1 MSSLLNE
8 GESLGAFIERYR
20 SMELLRFLT
29 CGSVDDGKSTLIGRL
44 LHDTDRIYDDHRKA
58 LEEDSK
64 VHGTQG
70 GAVDLALLVDGLK
83 AEREQGI
90 TIDVAWRYFSTARRS
105 FIIADCP
112 GHEQYTRNMATGA
125 SHCQLAIT
133 LIDARH
139 GMTRQTR
146 RHAFIASLLGLP
158 QMVAAVNKMDL
169 VGWDESRFRE
179 LERDFL
185 AWCARLGTPE
195 PMVVPI
201 SALHGDCI
209 VHPSTNAPWYRGPT
223 ILQLLEGVPVMTPS
237 ADAPFRLPVQHV
249 IRPSLDFRGFAG
261 RIESGS
267 VAVGDRVQVLPSGR
281 QTRIAR
287 IARDELSGGD
297 LQFVAAPSS
306 VLVTLADEVDC
317 SRGDVITCVGGV
329 GGSQQPA
336 VCTSIEADLVW
347 MDETPLVAG
356 ASFLMRIGTRTVPA
370 TVVRI
375 RYVVDVDT
383 LGQHV
388 RDSIEWNEIGRVDIV
403 TQQPIVVE
411 PYRNMRALGA
421 LILIDRVTNATAAA
435 GMVRSGDPH
444 EPSPRRAHWMTS
456 PAPTLDPPA
465 SRGAG
470 EALERAARW
479 RQRPAAIL
487 LFGAPKSGK
496 TRRAF
501 AIERHLW
508 QQGHAAVVIDG
519 QALRSGLSRDLTFS
533 DEDRSENLRRAAEV
547 ARLLLDQGMVVIL
560 SMVAPQPS
568 ARDLARDLIGA
579 DRFLA
584 IDCGEASGDDAAML
598 RDVEA
603 FIRPDRTP
611 GAG

>member
-1 MSSLLNE
+1 MSSMLNE
-8 GESLGAFIERYR
+8 GETLGAFLDRYR
-20 SMELLRFLT
+20 SLELLRFLT

-44 LHDTDRIYDDHRKA
+44 LYDTDRVYDDHRKA

-64 VHGTQG
+64 IHGTQG
-70 GAVDLALLVDGLK
+70 GNVDLALLVDGLK

-90 TIDVAWRYFSTARRS
+90 TIDVAWRYFATLHRS

-146 RHAFIASLLGLP
+146 RHAFIAALLGLP

-169 VGWDESRFRE
+169 VGWDEARFRSV
-179 LERDFL
+179 EREFL

-195 PMVVPI
+195 PTVIPI

-209 VHPSTNAPWYRGPT
+209 VHPSTHAPWYRGPT
-223 ILQLLEGVPVMTPS
+223 ILQLLESVPVMRPA
-237 ADAPFRLPVQHV
+237 ADAPLRLPVQQV
-249 IRPSLDFRGFAG
+249 LRPSPDFRGFAG

-267 VAVGDRVQVLPSGR
+267 VTVGDRVQVLPSGR
-281 QTRIAR
+281 ETRIAR
-287 IARDELSGGD
+287 IACAEADGGD
-297 LQFVAAPSS
+297 RKSVAAPGS
-306 VLVTLADEVDC
+306 VLVTFTDEVDC
-317 SRGDVITCVGGV
+317 SRGDVITCVGG
-329 GGSQQPA
+329 SQQPIP
-336 VCTSIEADLVW
+336 CHSIEADLVW
-347 MDETPLVAG
+347 MDETPLMAG

-375 RYVVDVDT
+375 RHVVDVDT
-383 LGQHV
+383 LAQHA
-388 RDSIEWNEIGRVDIV
+388 RDSIEWNEVGRVDIV
-403 TQQPIVVE
+403 TQQTIVVE
-411 PYRNMRALGA
+411 PYRQMRALGA
-421 LILIDRVTNATAAA
+421 LILIDRVTHATAAA

-444 EPSPRRAHWMTS
+444 EPNPRRAHWATQ
-456 PAPTLDPPA
+456 PAPTIEPPA
-465 SRGAG
+465 DRSAT
-470 EALERAARW
+470 ESVARAARW

-487 LFGAPKSGK
+487 LFGPPKSGK

-501 AIERHLW
+501 ALERHLW
-508 QQGHAAVVIDG
+508 QQGHAALVLDG
-519 QALRSGLSRDLTFS
+519 QALRGGLSRDLTFS

-547 ARLLLDQGMVVIL
+547 TRLLLDQGMVVIL
-560 SMVAPQPS
+560 SMVAPQTA
-568 ARDLARDLIGA
+568 ARELARDLIGA

-584 IDCGEASGDDAAML
+584 IDCAQRGTDDAAL
-598 RDVEA
+598 FRDVES
-603 FIRPDRTP
+603 FIRPDQTP

>member
-8 GESLGAFIERYR
+8 GETLDAFRRRYE

-44 LHDTDRIYDDHRKA
+44 LHDTDRVYDDHRKA

-64 VHGTQG
+64 IHGTQG

-90 TIDVAWRYFSTARRS
+90 TIDVAWRYFSTSKRS

-146 RHAFIASLLGLP
+146 RHAFIAALLGLP

-169 VGWDESRFRE
+169 VGWDEVRFRE
-179 LERDFL
+179 VERDFL

-209 VHPSTNAPWYRGPT
+209 VHPSSNAPWYRGPT
-223 ILQLLEGVPVMTPS
+223 ILQLLESVPVKKPS
-237 ADAPFRLPVQHV
+237 ADAPLRLPVQHV
-249 IRPSLDFRGFAG
+249 IRPSPEFRGFAG

-267 VAVGDRVQVLPSGR
+267 VAVGDRVQVLPSAR
-281 QTRIAR
+281 ETRIAR
-287 IARDELSGGD
+287 IARDGADGGD
-297 LQFVAAPSS
+297 MQSAAAPSS

-329 GGSQQPA
+329 QQA
-336 VCTSIEADLVW
+336 VTCTSLEADLVW

-356 ASFLMRIGTRTVPA
+356 SSFLLRVGTRTVPA

-375 RYVVDVDT
+375 RYAVDVDT

-388 RDSIEWNEIGRVDIV
+388 RDSLQLNEIGRVDIV
-403 TQQPIVVE
+403 TQQPIIVE
-411 PYRNMRALGA
+411 PYRQMRSLGA
-421 LILIDRVTNATAAA
+421 LILIDRMTNATAAA

-444 EPSPRRAHWMTS
+444 EPHLRRAHWTTS
-456 PAPTLDPPA
+456 PAPTI
-465 SRGAG
+465 
-470 EALERAARW
+470 EAPTGRSSVDADERAARW
-479 RQRPAAIL
+479 RQRPAVIL
-487 LFGAPKSGK
+487 FYGAPKSGK

-501 AIERHLW
+501 ALERHLW
-508 QQGHAAVVIDG
+508 QRGNAAIVIDG

-533 DEDRSENLRRAAEV
+533 DDDRSENLRRAAEV

-560 SMVAPQPS
+560 SMVAPQAES
-568 ARDLARDLIGA
+568 RELARNLIGS
-579 DRFLA
+579 DRILA
-584 IDCGEASGDDAAML
+584 IDCAQAGEDDAAL
-598 RDVEA
+598 FRDIES
-603 FIRPDRTP
+603 FIRLDRTP
-611 GAG
+611 GA

>member
-1 MSSLLNE
+1 MSSILNDDE
-8 GESLGAFIERYR
+8 TLGAFLDRYR

-44 LHDTDRIYDDHRKA
+44 LHDTDRVYDDHRKA

-64 VHGTQG
+64 IHGTQG
-70 GAVDLALLVDGLK
+70 DNVDLALLVDGLK

-146 RHAFIASLLGLP
+146 RHAFIAALLGLP

-195 PMVVPI
+195 PTVVPI

-223 ILQLLEGVPVMTPS
+223 ILQLLESVPVLKPS
-237 ADAPFRLPVQHV
+237 ADAPLRLPVQHV
-249 IRPSLDFRGFAG
+249 IRPSPDFRGFAG

-281 QTRIAR
+281 ETRIAR
-287 IARDELSGGD
+287 IARDDADGGD
-297 LQFVAAPSS
+297 LQSVAAPSS
-306 VLVTLADEVDC
+306 VLVTLVDEVDC
-317 SRGDVITCVGGV
+317 SRGDVIACVGGA
-329 GGSQQPA
+329 QQPVA
-336 VCTSIEADLVW
+336 STSIEADLVW
-347 MDETPLVAG
+347 MDETPLRAG
-356 ASFLMRIGTRTVPA
+356 ASFLIRIGTRTVPA

-375 RYVVDVDT
+375 RHVVDVDT
-383 LGQHV
+383 LAQHA
-388 RDSIEWNEIGRVDIV
+388 RDSLEWNEIGRVDIV

-411 PYRNMRALGA
+411 PYRQMRSLGA
-421 LILIDRVTNATAAA
+421 LILIDRVTHATAAA

-444 EPSPRRAHWMTS
+444 EPSPRRAHWTTS
-456 PAPTLDPPA
+456 PALTIEPPA
-465 SRGAG
+465 GRSAS
-470 EALERAARW
+470 ESVERAARW

-501 AIERHLW
+501 ALERHLW
-508 QQGHAAVVIDG
+508 QQGHAVIVLDG
-519 QALRSGLSRDLTFS
+519 QALRGGLSRDLTFS

-560 SMVAPQPS
+560 SMVAPQS
-568 ARDLARDLIGA
+568 AARDLARDLIGP

-584 IDCGEASGDDAAML
+584 IDCAQASEDDAAL
-598 RDVEA
+598 FGDVEA
-603 FIRPDRTP
+603 FIRPDQTL
-611 GAG
+611 GEG

>member
-1 MSSLLNE
+1 MSSMLNDDE
-8 GESLGAFIERYR
+8 TLGAFLDRYR

-44 LHDTDRIYDDHRKA
+44 LHDTDRVYDDHRKA

-64 VHGTQG
+64 IHGTQG
-70 GAVDLALLVDGLK
+70 GKIDLALLVDGLK

-146 RHAFIASLLGLP
+146 RHAFIAALLGLP

-169 VGWDESRFRE
+169 VDWDEARFRA

-195 PMVVPI
+195 PTVVPI

-209 VHPSTNAPWYRGPT
+209 VHPSAHAPWYHGPT
-223 ILQLLEGVPVMTPS
+223 ILQLLESVPVMTPS
-237 ADAPFRLPVQHV
+237 IDAPLRLPVQHV

-261 RIESGS
+261 QIESGS

-287 IARDELSGGD
+287 IARDGTDGGD
-297 LQFVAAPSS
+297 LQSAAAPSS
-306 VLVTLADEVDC
+306 VLVTLTDEVDC
-317 SRGDVITCVGGV
+317 SRGDVIACVGGA
-329 GGSQQPA
+329 QQPV

-347 MDETPLVAG
+347 MDETPLMAG
-356 ASFLMRIGTRTVPA
+356 ASFLMRIGTRTVAA

-375 RYVVDVDT
+375 RHVVDVDT
-383 LGQHV
+383 LAQHA
-388 RDSIEWNEIGRVDIV
+388 RDSLEWNEIGRVDIV

-411 PYRNMRALGA
+411 PYRQMRSLGA
-421 LILIDRVTNATAAA
+421 LILIDRVTHATAAA

-444 EPSPRRAHWMTS
+444 EPNPRRAHWATR
-456 PAPTLDPPA
+456 PAPTIEPPA
-465 SRGAG
+465 GQSAI
-470 EALERAARW
+470 ESVERAVRW

-487 LFGAPKSGK
+487 LFGPPKSGK

-501 AIERHLW
+501 ALERHLW
-508 QQGHAAVVIDG
+508 QQGHAAVVLDG
-519 QALRSGLSRDLTFS
+519 QALRGGLSRDLTFS

-547 ARLLLDQGMVVIL
+547 ARLLLDQGIVAIL
-560 SMVAPQPS
+560 SMVAPQPA

-584 IDCGEASGDDAAML
+584 VDCSEAGADDAAL
-598 RDVEA
+598 FRDVES
-603 FIRPDRTP
+603 FIQSDRTP